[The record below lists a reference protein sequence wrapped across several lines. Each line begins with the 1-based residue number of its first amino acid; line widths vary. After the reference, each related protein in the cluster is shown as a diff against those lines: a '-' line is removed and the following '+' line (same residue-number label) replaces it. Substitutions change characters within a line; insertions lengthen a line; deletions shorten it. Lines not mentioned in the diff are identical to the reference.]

1 MSPFGAGFPVAQRVF
16 APASRPVPV
25 NVATATMA
33 VTRVASTGLD
43 QGAMTITYD
52 PATDGC
58 PAPPFDG
65 GGHGEPAPA
74 AVVLAPRFTG

>member
-1 MSPFGAGFPVAQRVF
+1 VSPDAVISSSVSSVL
-16 APASRPVPV
+16 ASDGQV
-25 NVATATMA
+25 
-33 VTRVASTGLD
+33 
-43 QGAMTITYD
+43 TITYD

-74 AVVLAPRFTG
+74 VVVLAPRFTG